1 MIGAAFLPPTNEPM
15 TTSDDLIEQLKA
27 RATVLE
33 RSLDAYRSV
42 FRASPLGIAIT
53 TPEGRFLEVN
63 PAALRLFGMRRDEVI
78 GRTSIELGLIGA
90 RDRGH
95 AALAHRIQK
104 EGAIR
109 NHPRTI
115 RTKSGE
121 QRDLVLL
128 VDLIEVDGEP
138 RLLGTF
144 FDIAEHRRVFEKAPS
159 GGAPHGPW
167 GDTAQDGACISDA
180 QGRFTF
186 VNPRLAEL
194 LGYEREALLGMHLS
208 ALLDDEQRVRAE
220 HDQARPRRGITK
232 GEEFKVRRGDGQT
245 IWVHFES
252 TPILDGR
259 GQYSGTLATVVDITG
274 RIQGEE
280 ALRRSEAQLDE
291 AQELAQIGSWEW
303 DLRTARV
310 ARSRQYCRILGGT
323 HEEFGSGMRLPE
335 KIHPDDRERVEAAM
349 QRAREGGQSW
359 VLEYRIL
366 RPDGVRLLH
375 ARGEVEV
382 SETGEPVRMFGTV
395 QDITDWPR
403 AASKV

>member
-1 MIGAAFLPPTNEPM
+1 M
-15 TTSDDLIEQLKA
+15 TTSDDVIERLKA

-33 RSLDAYRSV
+33 RSLDAYRSA
-42 FRASPLGIAIT
+42 FDASPLGIAISS
-53 TPEGRFLEVN
+53 PEGRFLEVN

-78 GRTSIELGLIGA
+78 GRTSIEVGLIGA
-90 RDRGH
+90 GDREH
-95 AALAHRIQK
+95 AAIAHRIQK
-104 EGAIR
+104 EGSMR
-109 NHPRTI
+109 NPSRTI

-121 QRDLVLL
+121 QRDLVLM

-138 RLLGTF
+138 RLLSTF

-159 GGAPHGPW
+159 VVPQGPR
-167 GDTAQDGACISDA
+167 GDTTQDGVCISDA

-194 LGYEREALLGMHLS
+194 LGYEREALLGTHFS
-208 ALLDDEQRVRAE
+208 ALLDEEPRVRAE
-220 HDQARPRRGITK
+220 HDQARLRRGTAES
-232 GEEFKVRRGDGQT
+232 EEFKVRRADGQT
-245 IWVHFES
+245 IWVHFQS
-252 TPILDGR
+252 TPIFDAR
-259 GQYSGTLATVVDITG
+259 GQYNGTLATVVDITA
-274 RIQGEE
+274 RIRGEE

-303 DLRTARV
+303 DLRTNKV
-310 ARSRQYCRILGGT
+310 TRSRQYCRILGGT
-323 HEEFGSGMRLPE
+323 HEEFGSGMRLLPE
-335 KIHPDDRERVEAAM
+335 KIHPDDRDHVEAAM
-349 QRAREGGQSW
+349 QRAMRGGQSW
-359 VLEYRIL
+359 VLEYRIF
-366 RPDGVRLLH
+366 RPDGVRRLH